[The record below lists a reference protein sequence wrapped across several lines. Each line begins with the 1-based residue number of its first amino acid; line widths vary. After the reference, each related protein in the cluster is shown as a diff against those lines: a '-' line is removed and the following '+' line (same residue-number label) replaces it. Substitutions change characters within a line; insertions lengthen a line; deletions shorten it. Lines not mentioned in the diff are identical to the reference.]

1 MAAGRKLFLRLI
13 QLFATVCLLLA
24 AQVLWA
30 QEPQARPTT
39 TQPVIT
45 RIEFIGN
52 RRVATGTLRGRIISR
67 AGDPYDPD
75 ALRRDFAAL
84 WNTNF
89 FDDIRLEVETDPNNP
104 NGRIVIFHLTE
115 RPIIRRIEYCE
126 GMGASCG
133 GLKTITESDILDA
146 FKDKKVSLT
155 VESQFDPTVVT
166 RAAVVI
172 KELLAAHGRQFATV
186 KPTYEKIA
194 ASDAVKLVF
203 HIAEGPTV
211 KVGTITIKGNKAFS
225 DKRIIRTMRNDRPY
239 AIPLYFTYIPV
250 MPKTF
255 DRPKLDEDIGV
266 GIMGL
271 YQDNGYFRV
280 DVAPPVTKTVDVNK
294 GGIPGPWP
302 FIGAKHEKATNITLT
317 IDEGQQY
324 RMGTLTFRSADPDQG
339 LVFNT
344 AFLAQ
349 VFPMKPGD
357 IFSTD
362 KLRKSFKNY
371 KDLYGEYGY
380 IDFTPTPSF
389 DIDAAKKTINLTLV
403 MDQEKQYYVRRINF
417 EGNTTTRDKVIRREL
432 LLDEGQVFNQHFW
445 ELSILR
451 LNQLNYFNKID
462 PTKDAELKRN
472 SKTGSVDILL
482 KLKEKQKQS
491 ISFSGGVSGLA
502 GSFVGLSY
510 QTNNFLGLGETLTV
524 SAQVGDIQKSIIFGF
539 TEPYLFDRPIS
550 TGFTIFDNQFNYNTA
565 RQTGLLFGQAV
576 AINPALQE
584 NYSNNSKGFT
594 AFASYPMRKF
604 SFARLGMTYGWSTTN
619 ITAFSQS
626 AQLLFEFTQFR
637 SLAGPSALQGIR
649 ESYVMPSLTY
659 NRVDSPVNPTRG
671 SEFSVSERFEG
682 GPLQGNV
689 NSAEELVS
697 GSYYRQTYHKRNVI
711 ALHFQGATISG
722 YGGKNAP
729 PYNKFYMGGEY
740 DIRGFEAFTISPFV
754 AIPNLASA
762 PITYLDPTK
771 LGSNGQPTP
780 VRINVPTLQYVPTRP
795 GGDSQAY
802 GNIEYRIPI
811 YEQGNS
817 YVGIAAFN
825 DFGVDGILW
834 KNQLTLNPAAVTT
847 LQQEYPNYDF
857 PGLHIGK
864 GLPIIGNTNFAP
876 HGSAGV
882 ELDLQL
888 PIIQAPFRFYW
899 AYNYA
904 RLSNT
909 IQGPL
914 VTDRNGNTLPGAY
927 YLSDAQK
934 SALPPGVLQTQ
945 IVPSLEQFL
954 QLQDQKLPA
963 SLIEQK
969 SVFRFTVSRTF

>member
-1 MAAGRKLFLRLI
+1 MAAGRKIVLRLI
-13 QLFATVCLLLA
+13 GLFATVCLLLS
-24 AQVLWA
+24 AQALWA
-30 QEPQARPTT
+30 QESQSSATN
-39 TQPVIT
+39 QPVIA
-45 RIEFIGN
+45 RIEFYGN
-52 RRVATGTLRGRIISR
+52 RRVASDTLKGRITSR
-67 AGDPYDPD
+67 AGDPYDPEM
-75 ALRRDFAAL
+75 LRRDFEAL
-84 WNTNF
+84 WNTQF
-89 FDDIRLEVETDPNNP
+89 FDDIRLVVQNSPNNP
-104 NGRIVIFHLTE
+104 NAKIVIFYVTE

-126 GMGASCG
+126 GSGSGCG

-146 FKDKKVSLT
+146 YKDKKVDLT

-172 KELLAAHGRQFATV
+172 KALLAAHGRQFATV

-194 ASDAVKLVF
+194 ASDAVKLTF
-203 HIAEGPTV
+203 HIDEGPTV
-211 KVGTITIKGNKAFS
+211 KVGRITIKGNKAFS

-266 GIMGL
+266 GILGL
-271 YQDNGYFRV
+271 YQNNGYFRA
-280 DVAPPVTKTVDVNK
+280 DVTNTDTKTVDVNK
-294 GGIPGPWP
+294 AGIPGPWP

-324 RMGTLTFRSADPDQG
+324 KMGTLTFRSADPDEG
-339 LVFNT
+339 LVFKP
-344 AFLAQ
+344 AFLSNI
-349 VFPMKPGD
+349 FPMKPGD
-357 IFSTD
+357 IFSAD
-362 KLRKSFKNY
+362 KMRKSFKNY
-371 KDLYGEYGY
+371 EDLYGEYGY
-380 IDFTPTPSF
+380 IDFTPTPNF
-389 DIDAAKKTINLTLV
+389 DIDDTKKIINLTLV
-403 MDQEKQYYVRRINF
+403 MDQGKQYYVRRINF

-432 LLDEGQVFNQHFW
+432 LVDEGQVFNKHYW
-445 ELSILR
+445 DLSILR
-451 LNQLNYFNKID
+451 LNQLNYFNKIK
-462 PTKDAELKRN
+462 PEDAELKRN
-472 SKTGSVDILL
+472 SKTGAVDILL

-524 SAQVGDIQKSIIFGF
+524 SAQVGDIQKSILFGF

-550 TGFTIFDNQFNYNTA
+550 TGFTIFDNEFNYNTA
-565 RQTGLLFGQAV
+565 RETGLLLGTEV

-584 NYSNNSKGFT
+584 NYTNDSKGFT

-604 SFARLGMTYGWSTTN
+604 SFARLGLTYGWSTTN

-626 AQLLFEFTQFR
+626 AQLLFEYTQFR

-649 ESYVMPSLTY
+649 ESYIMPTLTY
-659 NRVDSPVNPTRG
+659 NRVDSPINPTHG
-671 SEFSVSERFEG
+671 MEYSLSERFEG

-689 NSAEELVS
+689 NSAEELFTM
-697 GSYYRQTYHKRNVI
+697 SYFRPSYHKRNVI

-754 AIPNLASA
+754 AIPNLSSA
-762 PITYLDPTK
+762 PISYIDPTK
-771 LGSNGQPTP
+771 LNSNGQPSMVT
-780 VRINVPTLQYVPTRP
+780 INVPTLQYVPTRP
-795 GGDSQAY
+795 GGDTQAY
-802 GNIEYRIPI
+802 ANMEYRIPI
-811 YEQGNS
+811 YSQGNA
-817 YVGIAAFN
+817 YVGVAAFN
-825 DFGVDGILW
+825 DIGVDGILW
-834 KNQLTLNPAAVTT
+834 KNQLSLDPSAVTT
-847 LQQEYPNYDF
+847 LQQEYPNPDF
-857 PGLHIGK
+857 PNLQIGSR
-864 GLPIIGNTNFAP
+864 LPIIGGTNFAP
-876 HGSAGV
+876 HGSAGL

-904 RLSNT
+904 RLNST
-909 IQGPL
+909 IEGPL
-914 VTDRNGNTLPGAY
+914 VTNVNGTALPGAY

-934 SALPPGVLQTQ
+934 SALPYGVLQTQ
-945 IVPSLEQFL
+945 IVPELEQFL
-954 QLQDQKLPA
+954 RLQQLKLPS
-963 SLIEQK
+963 SLIEEK

>member
-1 MAAGRKLFLRLI
+1 LSPTRGAGRKIILHLI
-13 QLFATVCLLLA
+13 ELFATVCLLLA

-30 QEPQARPTT
+30 QEPQESPAN
-39 TQPVIT
+39 QPVIA
-45 RIEFIGN
+45 RIDFFGN
-52 RRVATGTLRGRIISR
+52 RRIATGTLRGRITSR

-75 ALRRDFAAL
+75 ALRRDFEAL
-84 WNTNF
+84 WNTQF
-89 FDDIRLEVETDPNNP
+89 FDDIRLVVENESNNP
-104 NGRIVIFHLTE
+104 NQKIVIFYVTE
-115 RPIIRRIEYCE
+115 RPIIRRIDYK
-126 GMGASCG
+126 GI
-133 GLKTITESDILDA
+133 KTITESDILDA
-146 FKDKKVSLT
+146 YKDKKVDLT

-194 ASDAVKLVF
+194 ASDAVALIF
-203 HIAEGPTV
+203 NINEGPTV

-239 AIPLYFTYIPV
+239 AIPLYFTYIPI

-266 GIMGL
+266 GILGL
-271 YQDNGYFRV
+271 YQDNGYFRA
-280 DVAPPVTKTVDVNK
+280 DVAPPTTKTVDVNK

-302 FIGAKHEKATNITLT
+302 LIGAKHEKATNITLT
-317 IDEGQQY
+317 IDEGSQY
-324 RMGTLTFRSADPDQG
+324 RMGTLTFRSADPDEG
-339 LVFNT
+339 LVFKP
-344 AFLAQ
+344 AFLGAI
-349 VFPMKPGD
+349 FPMKRGD

-362 KLRKSFKNY
+362 KLRKSFKSY
-371 KDLYGEYGY
+371 KDLYGDYGY

-389 DIDAAKKTINLTLV
+389 DIDDAKKIINLTLV
-403 MDQEKQYYVRRINF
+403 MDQERQYYVRRINF

-432 LLDEGQVFNQHFW
+432 LLDEGQVFNNHFW
-445 ELSILR
+445 ELSLLR
-451 LNQLNYFNKID
+451 LNQLNYFDKIK
-462 PTKDAELKRN
+462 PEDAELKRN

-524 SAQVGDIQKSIIFGF
+524 SSQVGDIQKSILFGF
-539 TEPYLFDRPIS
+539 TEPFLFDRPIS
-550 TGFTIFDNQFNYNTA
+550 SGFTVFENEFNYNTA
-565 RQTGLLFGQAV
+565 RETGLLLGTQV

-584 NYSNNSKGFT
+584 NYTNDSKGFT

-604 SFARLGMTYGWSTTN
+604 SFARLGMTYGWQTTN

-626 AQLLFEFTQFR
+626 AQLLFEYTQFR
-637 SLAGPSALQGIR
+637 SLAGPSALQGIE
-649 ESYVMPSLTY
+649 ESYVMPSLSY
-659 NRVDSPVNPTRG
+659 NRVDSPINPTKG
-671 SEFSVSERFEG
+671 LTYSVSERFEG
-682 GPLQGNV
+682 GPLEGNV
-689 NSAEELVS
+689 NSTEEIFS
-697 GSYYRQTYHKRNVI
+697 MSYFHPHYHKRNVI

-722 YGGKNAP
+722 YGGRNAP

-754 AIPNLASA
+754 AIPNLGTA
-762 PITYLDPTK
+762 PITYYDPTK
-771 LGSNGQPTP
+771 LGSNGQPSAVT
-780 VRINVPTLQYVPTRP
+780 ISVPTLQYIPTRP

-802 GNIEYRIPI
+802 ANMEYRIPF
-811 YEQGNS
+811 YEQGNA
-817 YVGIAAFN
+817 YVGMSVFN
-825 DFGVDGILW
+825 DIGADGILW
-834 KNQLTLNPAAVTT
+834 KNQLSLDPSAVTT
-847 LQQEYPNYDF
+847 LQQQYPNPDF
-857 PGLHIGK
+857 PTLQIGSR
-864 GLPIIGNTNFAP
+864 LPIVGGTNFAP
-876 HGSAGV
+876 HGSAGL
-882 ELDLQL
+882 ELDLLL

-904 RLSNT
+904 RLTNT
-909 IQGPL
+909 IEGPL
-914 VTDRNGNTLPGAY
+914 VRDAQGDLLPGAY

-934 SALPPGVLQTQ
+934 SALPYGVLQTQ
-945 IVPSLEQFL
+945 IVPELEQYL
-954 QLQDQKLPA
+954 QLQDEKLPA

>member
-1 MAAGRKLFLRLI
+1 MAAGRKIVLRLI
-13 QLFATVCLLLA
+13 ELFATVCLLFA
-24 AQVLWA
+24 AQTVWA
-30 QEPQARPTT
+30 QEPQASATN
-39 TQPVIT
+39 QSVIA
-45 RIEFIGN
+45 RIEFVGN
-52 RRVATGTLRGRIISR
+52 RRVATDTLRGRITSR
-67 AGDPYDPD
+67 PGDPYDPD
-75 ALRRDFAAL
+75 ALRRDFEAL
-84 WNTNF
+84 WNSQF
-89 FDDIRLEVETDPNNP
+89 FDDIRLVVEDSPNNP
-104 NGRIVIFHLTE
+104 NAKIVIFYVTE

-126 GMGASCG
+126 GAGTGCG

-146 FKDKKVSLT
+146 YKDKKVDLT
-155 VESQFDPTVVT
+155 VESQFDPTKVT

-186 KPTYEKIA
+186 KPTYEKIP
-194 ASDAVKLVF
+194 ASEAVKLVF
-203 HIAEGPTV
+203 HIDEGPTV

-239 AIPLYFTYIPV
+239 AIPLYFTYIPI

-271 YQDNGYFRV
+271 YQDNGYFRT
-280 DVAPPVTKTVDVNK
+280 DVNVTSTKTVDVNK

-324 RMGTLTFRSADPDQG
+324 HMGTLNFRTADPDEG
-339 LVFNT
+339 LVFSLKV
-344 AFLAQ
+344 LATI
-349 VFPMKPGD
+349 FPMKSGD
-357 IFSTD
+357 IFSTK
-362 KLRKSFKNY
+362 KLRDSFKSY

-380 IDFTPTPSF
+380 IDFTPDPRF
-389 DIDAAKKTINLTLV
+389 DIDDTKKVVNLTLV

-432 LLDEGQVFNQHFW
+432 LLDEGQVFNQRYW
-445 ELSILR
+445 DLSILR
-451 LNQLNYFNKID
+451 LNQLNYFDKIK
-462 PTKDAELKRN
+462 PEDAELKRN
-472 SKTGSVDILL
+472 TKTGSVDILV

-524 SAQVGDIQKSIIFGF
+524 SAQVGDIQKSILFGF

-550 TGFTIFDNQFNYNTA
+550 SGFTIYDNEFNYNTA
-565 RQTGLLFGQAV
+565 RETGLLLGTEV

-584 NYSNNSKGFT
+584 NYSNATKGFT

-604 SFARLGMTYGWSTTN
+604 SFARLGLTYGWSTTN

-626 AQLLFEFTQFR
+626 AQLLFEYTQFR
-637 SLAGPSALQGIR
+637 SLAGPSALDGIR

-659 NRVDSPVNPTRG
+659 NRVDSPINPTHG
-671 SEFSVSERFEG
+671 TSYSLSERFEG

-689 NSAEELVS
+689 NSTEEIFTIS
-697 GSYYRQTYHKRNVI
+697 HFRPTYHKRNVI

-754 AIPNLASA
+754 AIPNLGTA
-762 PITYLDPTK
+762 PITYTDPTK
-771 LGSNGQPTP
+771 LGSNGQPTN
-780 VRINVPTLQYVPTRP
+780 VLIDVPTLQYVPTRP

-802 GNIEYRIPI
+802 ANMEYRIPI
-811 YEQGNS
+811 YQQGNA
-817 YVGIAAFN
+817 YVGMSIFN
-825 DFGVDGILW
+825 DIGVDGILW
-834 KNQLTLNPAAVTT
+834 QNQLSLDPSAVTT
-847 LQQEYPNYDF
+847 LQQEYPNPDF
-857 PGLHIGK
+857 PNLRISSR
-864 GLPIIGNTNFAP
+864 LPIISGTNFAP
-876 HGSAGV
+876 HGSAGL

-904 RLSNT
+904 RLNNTIEGPLITDASNT
-909 IQGPL
+909 A
-914 VTDRNGNTLPGAY
+914 LPGAY
-927 YLSDAQK
+927 YLSDSQK
-934 SALPPGVLQTQ
+934 SALPYGVLQTQ
-945 IVPSLEQFL
+945 IVPELEQYLRL
-954 QLQDQKLPA
+954 QQLKLPS
-963 SLIEQK
+963 SLIEEK